1 MKTKFITLIFIAM
14 AKMSV
19 GQYQQYVQYITPY
32 LTAPIESGYFYLNTP
47 NNFQAG
53 ALYQI
58 YRLNAP
64 DLDNNMLLVDT
75 HVDELAGFTHYKYQ
89 QTYKGIPVEGAGCIE
104 HYDTNGS
111 LSFINAKIVD
121 SIKSDAE
128 PRITPDEAIRNLI
141 KELRKDERNMF
152 AWESEE
158 WEDEI
163 KLDNA
168 DSTASWYPTAS
179 LIFSVDTMKN
189 MTVVISG
196 SRYTLAYEIS
206 ITTISPLQTI
216 IYHIDAN
223 NGNFLKFHSTSI
235 CDGPSNIIG
244 YGSSIIDTQWKGG
257 FTQAYILETNDATRV
272 IHTKKNPNGT
282 TVWSFLNNTTDDDDN
297 WGTSFDTEC
306 TVHYHVSN
314 SWDYFRNTFNRT
326 GQNNVSR
333 EIRVRSQWSDN
344 NADFTPQGGSN
355 NMLRFGTTTVGGYY
369 GAEPSV
375 VGHEFTHGVTYHTS
389 NLAYSYESGALNE
402 SFSDIFGTVIQAV
415 MMDNGNTDWI
425 QGNFVACTNEEMRSL
440 QFPNN
445 LGVHYDV
452 SGDVVVGQPDTYN
465 GTFWYAGTADNGG
478 VHINS
483 GVMNKWFFLLSQGEQ
498 GTNDNNDFYDIQGI
512 GMTRAARISYL
523 AQTSILQN
531 SSQYTDARQA
541 TISAA
546 IILFGECSIEHQQ
559 TIDAWFA
566 VGIGNLNDC
575 EFTLGL
581 ENVAEHDLLIYPN
594 PTSKNLTVEL
604 PVLTSEKIQIFDV
617 SGKLVQE
624 FETDNLI
631 TQSDISKLQNGVYTI
646 RFNFDGELINKRLI
660 VQK

>member
-19 GQYQQYVQYITPY
+19 GQYQQYVQYITP

-272 IHTKKNPNGT
+272 IHTKKNPNDM
-282 TVWSFLNNTTDDDDN
+282 V
-297 WGTSFDTEC
+297 
-306 TVHYHVSN
+306 
-314 SWDYFRNTFNRT
+314 
-326 GQNNVSR
+326 
-333 EIRVRSQWSDN
+333 
-344 NADFTPQGGSN
+344 
-355 NMLRFGTTTVGGYY
+355 
-369 GAEPSV
+369 
-375 VGHEFTHGVTYHTS
+375 
-389 NLAYSYESGALNE
+389 
-402 SFSDIFGTVIQAV
+402 IF
-415 MMDNGNTDWI
+415 
-425 QGNFVACTNEEMRSL
+425 E
-440 QFPNN
+440 
-445 LGVHYDV
+445 
-452 SGDVVVGQPDTYN
+452 
-465 GTFWYAGTADNGG
+465 
-478 VHINS
+478 
-483 GVMNKWFFLLSQGEQ
+483 
-498 GTNDNNDFYDIQGI
+498 
-512 GMTRAARISYL
+512 
-523 AQTSILQN
+523 
-531 SSQYTDARQA
+531 
-541 TISAA
+541 
-546 IILFGECSIEHQQ
+546 
-559 TIDAWFA
+559 
-566 VGIGNLNDC
+566 
-575 EFTLGL
+575 
-581 ENVAEHDLLIYPN
+581 
-594 PTSKNLTVEL
+594 
-604 PVLTSEKIQIFDV
+604 
-617 SGKLVQE
+617 
-624 FETDNLI
+624 
-631 TQSDISKLQNGVYTI
+631 
-646 RFNFDGELINKRLI
+646 
-660 VQK
+660 